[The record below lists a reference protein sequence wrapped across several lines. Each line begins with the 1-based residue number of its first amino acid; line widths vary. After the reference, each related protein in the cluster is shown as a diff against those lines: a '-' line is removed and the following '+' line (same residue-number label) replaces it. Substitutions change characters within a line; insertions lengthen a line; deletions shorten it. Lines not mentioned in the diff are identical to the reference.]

1 MTEIK
6 ELLEKINKNPENL
19 DKINWREELR
29 GFEVNRIASI
39 IIGIEDDY
47 VCKQVARIIEVTDYP
62 EYFEKEH
69 DARTMKRATGAFY
82 LIIWNFSNG
91 LGCATKCP

>member
-29 GFEVNRIASI
+29 GFDVNRIASI

-47 VCKQVARIIEVTDYP
+47 VCEQVARIIEGTLLHA
-62 EYFEKEH
+62 E
-69 DARTMKRATGAFY
+69 RG
-82 LIIWNFSNG
+82 
-91 LGCATKCP
+91 